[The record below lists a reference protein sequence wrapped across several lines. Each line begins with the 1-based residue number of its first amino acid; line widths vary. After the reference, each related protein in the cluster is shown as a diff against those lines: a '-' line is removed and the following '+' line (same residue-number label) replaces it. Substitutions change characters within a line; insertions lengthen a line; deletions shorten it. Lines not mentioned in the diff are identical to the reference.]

1 MNRTKA
7 ILVLAA
13 LLAVTAILLTRTT
26 SSRAPD
32 RLPPV
37 NPPPVTRMGPVALGT
52 GLSGAAL
59 LRGGPGEVYLDLS
72 MKVDRGSRTNSA
84 PVSVAL
90 VIDRSGSMAGQK
102 LMQARAAARKL
113 VQSLRPGDRLA
124 LITYGSDV
132 TTLVPSILINE
143 ASRARLLA
151 AVAGITYRGGT
162 YLSGGFEAGRDE
174 LLKASAPGQLRRVI
188 LISDG
193 QANEGITSTTSLAAM
208 ARDALARG
216 IHLTTMGVGLEFNE
230 DLMTSM
236 AEHGGGHYYFIED
249 ATALASIF
257 SRELKTLTSAVA
269 REASLEITLAP
280 GVELQQ
286 LYGYAYEQRGQVITV
301 KLPDMFGGQERKVIC
316 KLLAPTGAAGEKP
329 LAETK
334 LAFTEVTSGRLV
346 TLSSAATVLVTD
358 DAARIKAGRD
368 RAVLARAEQ
377 ANISASLSSAME
389 SYATGDLGG
398 ARDQLNNQIQASVVA
413 NKELKSSELDRIVGK
428 LRRQLRTA
436 EEAEPASAPGRAL
449 IKGGKFDAYKYA
461 K

>member
-13 LLAVTAILLTRTT
+13 LLAVTAILLTRSTN
-26 SSRAPD
+26 SRKPD

-37 NPPPVTRMGPVALGT
+37 KPPPVSRMGPVALGT

-72 MKVDRGSRTNSA
+72 MKVDRGSQTNSA

-102 LMQARAAARKL
+102 LMHARAAARKL
-113 VQSLRPGDRLA
+113 VQSMRIGDRLA

-132 TTLVPSILINE
+132 TTLVPSTLIDE
-143 ASRARLLA
+143 ASRVRLLS
-151 AVAGITYRGGT
+151 AVAGITDRGGT

-174 LLKASAPGQLRRVI
+174 LLKSSSPGQLQRVI

-193 QANEGITSTTSLAAM
+193 QANEGITATNSLASM

-230 DLMTSM
+230 NLMTAM

-249 ATALASIF
+249 STALAAIF
-257 SRELKTLTSAVA
+257 AKELKTLTSAMA
-269 REASLEITLAP
+269 RQASLEITLAP
-280 GVELQQ
+280 GVELLQ
-286 LYGYAYEQRGQVITV
+286 LYGYAYEQRGRVITV

-316 KLLAPTGAAGEKP
+316 KLKAPTSVAGVTP
-329 LAETK
+329 LAGTK
-334 LAFTEVTSGRLV
+334 LAFTEVKSGRLV
-346 TLSSAATVLVTD
+346 TLSSASTVLVTG

-368 RAVLARAEQ
+368 SSVLARAEQ
-377 ANISASLSSAME
+377 ANISASLATAME
-389 SYATGDLGG
+389 SYASGDVEG
-398 ARDQLNNQIQASVVA
+398 AKAQLSDQIEASTTA
-413 NKELKSSELDRIVGK
+413 NIELKNSELDKIVGK

-436 EEAEPASAPGRAL
+436 KEAAPASAPGRAL
-449 IKGGKFDAYKYA
+449 IKGGKFDAYNYA